1 MQEKGVACCGVCVA
15 CVACHVCV
23 VCGVWC
29 VCWVKNVR
37 RCETPLCVLFHQ
49 LSLVVVG
56 NSL

>member
-1 MQEKGVACCGVCVA
+1 MQEKGVACVVCVACVA

-37 RCETPLCVLFHQ
+37 RCEKPLCVV
-49 LSLVVVG
+49 SSVVFG
-56 NSL
+56 SRW